1 MPASNTIRLL
11 LAALALLAAPVLA
24 REAPATA
31 PFTEGVRGI
40 DPARLTPAYWLGQL
54 AEPDRVILD
63 RAAIEARNAK
73 LLHADPSMH
82 DLRALPATLA
92 RTQVAGWIGELAEPP
107 SRPLYE
113 ASGQPVPRATIDA
126 IVANRNLDAIP
137 ATQPTRFGLV
147 VARADLRAFPTDLRV
162 FSEPGDADIDRFQES
177 ALFPGTPVVPL
188 HESRDGRWLFVLS
201 PRYAAWVRAERIAIG
216 HAGQVFGYVDA
227 RSYRIVTGATVT
239 TTYTPEQPA
248 LSRLQL
254 DMGLRLP
261 LRADLDAD
269 EEVNGQHPYTA
280 HVIEL
285 PLRTADGRL
294 AFAPALLPANADSA
308 ADYLPLTRANL
319 IRQSFKFLGE
329 RYGWGHSYDARDCSG
344 FVSEVYRSM
353 GVQLPRNTRDQ
364 AVSPALD
371 KRLFGERDDHAA
383 RLAAARAL
391 EVGDLVYI
399 PGHVMMVIGRIDGEP
414 WVIHD
419 TTGISYLDAAGKLAR
434 EHLNAVSVTPLLP
447 LQSGP
452 DHTYIDRMTSI
463 VRFRPDSATEAPAT
477 P

>member
-1 MPASNTIRLL
+1 MPASTMIRIL
-11 LAALALLAAPVLA
+11 LAALALVAAPVTA
-24 REAPATA
+24 REAPAHA

-40 DPARLTPAYWLGQL
+40 DPARLAPSFWVSRL
-54 AEPDRVILD
+54 AEPDRPILD
-63 RAAIEARNAK
+63 RAAIELRNAK

-82 DLRALPATLA
+82 DLRALPANLSRA
-92 RTQVAGWIGELAEPP
+92 QVAGWIEGLAQPP
-107 SRPLYE
+107 SRTLYD
-113 ASGQPVPRATIDA
+113 AAGQAVAPATIDA
-126 IVANRNLDAIP
+126 VIANRDLDAIP
-137 ATQPTRFGLV
+137 GTQPTRFGLV
-147 VARADLRAFPTDLRV
+147 VARADLRAFPTALRV
-162 FSEPGDADIDRFQES
+162 FSEPGDTDIDRFQES

-188 HESRDGRWLFVLS
+188 HESRDGHWLFVLS
-201 PRYAAWVRAERIAIG
+201 PRYAAWIPKDRVAIG
-216 HAGQVFGYVDA
+216 NAGQVFGYVDRKA
-227 RSYRIVTGATVT
+227 YRIVTGATVA

-261 LRADLDAD
+261 LRPDTPGD
-269 EEVNGQHPYTA
+269 EDVNGQHPYTA

-285 PLRTADGRL
+285 PLRRADGTL
-294 AFAPALLPANADSA
+294 AFAPALLPANADSS

-371 KRLFGERDDHAA
+371 KRRFGEGDDHTA
-383 RLAAARAL
+383 RLAAARTL

-399 PGHVMMVIGRIDGEP
+399 PGHVMMVIGHVDGEP

-419 TTGISYLDAAGKLAR
+419 TTGISYFDADGRLAR
-434 EHLNAVSVTPLLP
+434 ERLNAVSVTPLLP

-452 DHTYIDRMTSI
+452 EHTYIDRMTSI
-463 VRFRPDSATEAPAT
+463 VRFRPDSATEAPAH

>member
-1 MPASNTIRLL
+1 MNATHMLRIL
-11 LAALALLAAPVLA
+11 LATLALAGAPVFAREAPVLA
-24 REAPATA
+24 
-31 PFTEGVRGI
+31 PFAEGVRGI
-40 DPARLTPAYWLGQL
+40 DPALLTPGFWIERL
-54 AEPDRVILD
+54 AEPDKPILD
-63 RAAIEARNAK
+63 RATIERRNAR
-73 LLHADPSMH
+73 LLHDDPSMH
-82 DLRALPATLA
+82 DLRALPPTLERAQVAEWIGQLADPPKRPLHDAAGKPVARATL
-92 RTQVAGWIGELAEPP
+92 
-107 SRPLYE
+107 
-113 ASGQPVPRATIDA
+113 DA
-126 IVANRNLDAIP
+126 IVANRNLEAIP
-137 ATQPTRFGLV
+137 DSQPTRYGLV

-162 FSEPGDADIDRFQES
+162 FSEPGDTDIDRFQES

-201 PRYAAWVRAERIAIG
+201 PRYAAWVLRERIALG
-216 HAGQVFGYVDA
+216 SAEEVFGYTTRA
-227 RSYRIVTGATVT
+227 PYRVVTGATAATVF
-239 TTYTPEQPA
+239 TPEQPA

-261 LRADLDAD
+261 LRADTPVDG
-269 EEVNGQHPYTA
+269 EVNGQHPYTA

-285 PLRTADGRL
+285 PLRGKDGRL
-294 AFAPALLPANADSA
+294 EFAPALLPANTDSRT
-308 ADYLPLTRANL
+308 DYLPLTRANL
-319 IRQSFKFLGE
+319 IRQAFKFLGE

-371 KRLFGERDDHAA
+371 TQRFGEGDGHAE

-391 EVGDLVYI
+391 EVGDLAYI
-399 PGHVMMVIGRIDGEP
+399 PGHVMMVIGQLDGEP

-419 TTGISYLDAAGKLAR
+419 TTGISYLKADGALAR
-434 EHLNAVSVTPLLP
+434 ERLNAVSVTPLLP

>member
-1 MPASNTIRLL
+1 MPASNTIRIL
-11 LAALALLAAPVLA
+11 LATLACLAAPAFA
-24 REAPATA
+24 REPPPTA

-40 DPARLTPAYWLGQL
+40 EPARLTPGFWIERL
-54 AEPDRVILD
+54 AEPDRVIQD
-63 RAAIEARNAK
+63 RAAIEARNAE
-73 LLHADPSMH
+73 LLRDDPSMH
-82 DLRALPATLA
+82 DLRALPAAITRARVAEWIAKLADPPGHTL
-92 RTQVAGWIGELAEPP
+92 
-107 SRPLYE
+107 YD
-113 ASGQPVPRATIDA
+113 ASGKAIPAATIDA
-126 IVANRNLDAIP
+126 IVANRNLEAIP
-137 ATQPTRFGLV
+137 GTQPTRYGM
-147 VARADLRAFPTDLRV
+147 VATRASLRAFPTDLRV

-188 HESRDGRWLFVLS
+188 HASRDGHWLFVLS
-201 PRYAAWVRAERIAIG
+201 PRYAAWIAHDRVAIG
-216 HAGQVFGYVDA
+216 SAEQVFGYVA
-227 RSYRIVTGATVT
+227 KAPYRIVTGAAASTV
-239 TTYTPEQPA
+239 YTPERPA

-261 LRADLDAD
+261 LRADVGADA
-269 EEVNGQHPYTA
+269 EVNGQLAYTS

-285 PLRTADGRL
+285 PMRDGDGRL
-294 AFAPALLPANADSA
+294 AFAPALLPATADSA
-308 ADYLPLTRANL
+308 ADYLPLTHANL

-329 RYGWGHSYDARDCSG
+329 RYGWGHSYEARDCSG

-371 KRLFGERDDHAA
+371 KRLFGANDDRAA

-391 EVGDLVYI
+391 DVGDLVYI
-399 PGHVMMVIGRIDGEP
+399 PGHVMMVIGRLDGEP

-419 TTGISYLDAAGKLAR
+419 TTGISYLAADGRLVR

-463 VRFRPDSATEAPAT
+463 VRFRPDSATEAPAH